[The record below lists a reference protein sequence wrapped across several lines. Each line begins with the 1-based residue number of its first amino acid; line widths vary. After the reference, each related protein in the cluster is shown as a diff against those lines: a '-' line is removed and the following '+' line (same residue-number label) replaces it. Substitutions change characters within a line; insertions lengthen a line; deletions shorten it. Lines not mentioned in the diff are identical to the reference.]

1 LDGRLGVGVSGGG
14 VGSEVDV
21 GRCGVGEPRNVAKG
35 GRGNPAPRSG
45 DASAGAAAAADEA
58 CVAALGETAAAVTP
72 IGCSGSQRLAT

>member
-1 LDGRLGVGVSGGG
+1 LDGRLGAGVSGGG

-45 DASAGAAAAADEA
+45 DASAGAAGEA
-58 CVAALGETAAAVTP
+58 CVAALGEAAAAVSP